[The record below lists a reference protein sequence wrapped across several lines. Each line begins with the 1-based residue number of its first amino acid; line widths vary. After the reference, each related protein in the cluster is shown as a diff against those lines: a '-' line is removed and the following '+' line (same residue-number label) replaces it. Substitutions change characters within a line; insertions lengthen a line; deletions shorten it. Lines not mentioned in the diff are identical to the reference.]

1 MTRAILLGIT
11 TALLA
16 ASGCDPEGGSPDDET
31 TFRQN
36 VVYVAVKTQTSSF
49 SAGSCDPD
57 WWFVEAC
64 GAEFDEKEWRAMIEK
79 QAAMMGE
86 EMLMQLFLSNPE
98 VEELCHH
105 ACDEAG
111 RKWTGNVRATE
122 SEHDV
127 GETEVVG
134 ECPFGLV
141 ATSTPTVSQ
150 GEMACEC
157 G

>member
-1 MTRAILLGIT
+1 VVRVRGHPISVGEQLAEIAPIFPAARPRQKKFATARHIRRARALPTDGDDDAMTRAILLGIT

-64 GAEFDEKEWRAMIEK
+64 GAEFDEK
-79 QAAMMGE
+79 
-86 EMLMQLFLSNPE
+86 
-98 VEELCHH
+98 
-105 ACDEAG
+105 D
-111 RKWTGNVRATE
+111 RKSV
-122 SEHDV
+122 
-127 GETEVVG
+127 
-134 ECPFGLV
+134 
-141 ATSTPTVSQ
+141 
-150 GEMACEC
+150 
-157 G
+157 